1 MFKSFRSQ
9 LIAMLVFFLA
19 MIQFISGTAIL
30 DTIKRDSIN
39 QAVKRIEVA
48 KKVFQLS
55 IDNRSKH
62 LSVGVTLLASDFG
75 FKTAVATQD
84 AATIRSSL
92 ENNAQRVGADFGIL
106 LSPQGV
112 SLNSTYDM
120 VYGSDFT
127 QLIKNNR
134 RRRNINGFIE
144 VDHKPY
150 QLVLVPVKAPN
161 VIAWVGMAFQ
171 MGNELAKEI
180 KGITGLEV
188 SFSSINNILEEEHLH
203 EDHITTLE
211 MDNIDAILAQFVR
224 EDLNADLTLFSQDNS
239 YLTSAVKLD
248 IEHQWAFLH
257 LPYNSWI
264 QNINEV
270 TNRLIIIFSVI
281 LTLSILLSWFSA
293 RRLLKP
299 IQVLVSKA
307 KKMGRGEH
315 VDIQAQAGEFGV
327 LSKTLSGM
335 QSRIEKREEELSFQA
350 SHDSLTGLRNRNAVE
365 AFLSSHLNT
374 QQGGVV
380 LVNIRH
386 FKDINNMMG
395 FENGDI
401 LLCEFAQRL
410 NLLITQDDVVAR
422 LAGDEFIV
430 VFNSPFDEMTLTKM
444 HHSLQQEFDISG
456 SKVCLQICMG
466 ALFFNKQDDL
476 TVNGIMRRVDISADE
491 AKQSENGIA
500 IYEQGQDESHR
511 RTLSIIRDLPDSIA
525 SSQLFIV
532 YQPKVNIQKRQCKN
546 AEALIRWIHPSLGF
560 ISPVEFIPLLERSG
574 NIQLITKW
582 VIEEVCKQ
590 QSNWKLQDMDV
601 QVAINLSALDLI
613 DLSLPNYIKE
623 MMDKYQVKAKQL
635 AFEVT
640 ESSVMKDT
648 KTVIHVLNAL
658 KKMGFKLS
666 IDDFGTGQSS
676 LAYLRDLPVDE
687 VKIDR
692 SFVHDID
699 VNESNALIVRTTI
712 QLSHSFGFSVTAEGM
727 ENIEGLSILED
738 YGCETIQGYYFS
750 KPLKSDE
757 FLNWQSS
764 FSYSADEWWL
774 ESSVEK

>member
-224 EDLNADLTLFSQDNS
+224 EDLNEDLTLFSQDNS

-307 KKMGRGEH
+307 KRMGRGEH

-590 QSNWKLQDMDV
+590 QSNWMLQDMDV

>member
-48 KKVFQLS
+48 KRVFQLS

-224 EDLNADLTLFSQDNS
+224 EDLNEDLTLFSQDNS

-307 KKMGRGEH
+307 KRMGRGEH

-430 VFNSPFDEMTLTKM
+430 VFNSPLDEMTLTKM

>member
-224 EDLNADLTLFSQDNS
+224 EDLNEDLTLFSQDNS

-307 KKMGRGEH
+307 KRMGRGEH

-380 LVNIRH
+380 LFNIRH

>member
-224 EDLNADLTLFSQDNS
+224 EDLNEDLTLFSQDNS

-307 KKMGRGEH
+307 KRMGRGEH

>member
-19 MIQFISGTAIL
+19 MIQLISGTAIL
-30 DTIKRDSIN
+30 DTIKRDSLE
-39 QAVKRIEVA
+39 QAVKRIDVT
-48 KKVFQLS
+48 KKVFQLTL
-55 IDNRSKH
+55 DNRSKN
-62 LSVGVTLLASDFG
+62 LSVGVSLLASDFG
-75 FKTAVATQD
+75 FKTAVATKD
-84 AATIRSSL
+84 GATIRSSL
-92 ENNAQRVGADFGIL
+92 ENNALRVGADFGIL
-106 LSPQGV
+106 LSPNGE
-112 SLNSTYDM
+112 SLQSTYEM
-120 VYGSDFT
+120 VHSSDFT
-127 QLIKNNR
+127 HLLQNKS

-144 VDHKPY
+144 VDQKAY
-150 QLVLVPVKAPN
+150 QLVLVPVRSPN
-161 VIAWVGMAFQ
+161 LVAWVGMAFQ
-171 MGNELAKEI
+171 MGSDLAQEI
-180 KGITGLEV
+180 KGITGLDI
-188 SFSSINNILEEEHLH
+188 SFSSIKQQAANEQSVGNYA
-203 EDHITTLE
+203 TTLE
-211 MDNIDAILAQFVR
+211 SMNLGPILDNFIKQGV
-224 EDLNADLTLFSQDNS
+224 NADLTLFSDDER
-239 YLTSAVKLD
+239 YLTSAVQLD
-248 IEHQWAFLH
+248 LDNHWALLH

-270 TNRLIIIFSVI
+270 TNRLIIIFSII
-281 LTLSILLSWFSA
+281 LTLSIILSWISA
-293 RRLLKP
+293 KRLLKP
-299 IQVLVSKA
+299 IQTLVSKA
-307 KKMGRGEH
+307 KKIGRGEQ
-315 VDIQAQAGEFGV
+315 VEIEAQAGEFGV
-327 LSKTLSGM
+327 LSRTLSGM
-335 QSRIEKREEELSFQA
+335 QKRISKREEELSFQA
-350 SHDSLTGLRNRNAVE
+350 SHDNLTGLKNRNAVE
-365 AFLSSHLNT
+365 NFLSLNLKAKE
-374 QQGGVV
+374 GGV
-380 LVNIRH
+380 LLINIRH

-401 LLCEFAQRL
+401 LLCEFAQRISK
-410 NLLITQDDVVAR
+410 LITNQDEVAR
-422 LAGDEFIV
+422 LAGDEFLIV
-430 VFNSPFDEMTLTKM
+430 FKSQFNEITLANI
-444 HHSLQQEFDISG
+444 HQSLQGEFDISG
-456 SKVCLQICMG
+456 SKVCLQVCMG
-466 ALFFNKQDDL
+466 ALFFANQDDM

-511 RTLSIIRDLPDSIA
+511 RTLSIIRDLPESLA
-525 SSQLFIV
+525 SHQLFIV
-532 YQPKVNIQKRQCKN
+532 YQPKVNIQDRRCHA

-560 ISPVEFIPLLERSG
+560 ISPAEFIPLLERSG
-574 NIQLITKW
+574 NIQLVTKW

-590 QSNWKLQDMDV
+590 QSNWLREDMQI

-613 DLSLPNYIKE
+613 DLSLPTFIKSMLE
-623 MMDKYQVKAKQL
+623 KYAINASQL

-640 ESSVMKDT
+640 ESSVMEDT

-699 VNESNALIVRTTI
+699 TNESNALIVNTTI

-727 ENIEGLSILED
+727 ENIGGLSILED

-764 FSYSADEWWL
+764 FSYSSDEWW
-774 ESSVEK
+774 VEKSMEK